1 MRLQLRRPRVRSFVY
16 APPEPS
22 RAARVRYMS
31 AFLPERL
38 VTTKKPCQICHTWF
52 EPNRHVGGRQRVCSR
67 ESCQQEA
74 HRRGSEKW
82 RQKNPGYDLERRI
95 KARLL
100 SNRAAEEEVPPL
112 AVPEPPAVENVS
124 SAAQVVA
131 VKLEVDWS
139 VAQDLARRIHQHYS
153 RQQLEQLYTSVKA
166 KVVYRLEARTQIYA
180 PTLSVKGVGNRHTE
194 ASWAGCLGEHP
205 RHLTRH
211 SDVCALQRWQHLS
224 EFLPELR
231 GRFADSEPH

>member
-1 MRLQLRRPRVRSFVY
+1 
-16 APPEPS
+16 
-22 RAARVRYMS
+22 MS

-139 VAQDLARRIHQHYS
+139 VAQDLVGS
-153 RQQLEQLYTSVKA
+153 
-166 KVVYRLEARTQIYA
+166 KVMVLVRE
-180 PTLSVKGVGNRHTE
+180 SSKV
-194 ASWAGCLGEHP
+194 
-205 RHLTRH
+205 
-211 SDVCALQRWQHLS
+211 LQRDVRDLVIR
-224 EFLPELR
+224 ELVLR
-231 GRFADSEPH
+231 GVIS